1 MTENRR
7 KAEDKLR
14 GFGGVCKNTAIGCGI
29 KRAGQMASGK
39 RAGRKQDAG
48 AGRKPG
54 MRLGMLC
61 LTASLSVS
69 LPMTAWASPEFA
81 YSTEK
86 WASLRDNVMEYEELA
101 DLIHEYNAT
110 IINNRLEYDEYRG
123 KSNDDLKNAYQ
134 DVADHL
140 YDASDKM
147 MDTTDE
153 DQPGYGSVAAN
164 AALSRVQA
172 EQNQDTA
179 DAMNEDG
186 YVKKLEYDR
195 QEAVLVK
202 DAQTKMISYWQKA
215 KARPALEEDV
225 NQARS
230 KYEAMAVKAGQGMA
244 TQAELLGAREK
255 MEAAQA
261 ALETNDRERDGL
273 RRELCVMTGWDHNAQ
288 PDIREVPVPDAGEMD
303 QIDLEFDK
311 ERAIEQNFTQTANER
326 RLTFTGNGTQW
337 DVMNQKVE
345 TGRRQIEADVEAKYK
360 LLKQAQADYDQTRGE
375 LELAVRNAQAAERR
389 YSLGTIS
396 RNEYLQQRDGLA
408 SKQSSNDVAGLRFR
422 QAMEDYRWAVNGL
435 AQTEGA

>member
-1 MTENRR
+1 VT
-7 KAEDKLR
+7 
-14 GFGGVCKNTAIGCGI
+14 V
-29 KRAGQMASGK
+29 
-39 RAGRKQDAG
+39 
-48 AGRKPG
+48 
-54 MRLGMLC
+54 
-61 LTASLSVS
+61 
-69 LPMTAWASPEFA
+69 WASPEFA
-81 YSTEK
+81 YSADK
-86 WASLRDNVMEYEELA
+86 WAALRDDVLEYGELA
-101 DLIHEYNAT
+101 DLVHEYNAT
-110 IINNRLEYDEYRG
+110 VINNRLEYDDYRG
-123 KSNDDLKNAYQ
+123 KDHDEMKNAYQ
-134 DVADHL
+134 DIADRL
-140 YDASDKM
+140 YDSSDKI
-147 MDTTDE
+147 MDSVNE
-153 DQPGYGSVAAN
+153 DQPGYAGTAVGAISAR
-164 AALSRVQA
+164 LQA
-172 EQNQDTA
+172 EQNQELA
-179 DAMNEDG
+179 DSQNEDG
-186 YVKKLEYDR
+186 RVKKLEYDR

-326 RLTFTGNGTQW
+326 RLIFTGNGTQW

-345 TGRRQIEADVEAKYK
+345 TGRRQIEADVEARYK
-360 LLKQAQADYDQTRGE
+360 LLEQARADYEQAAGE
-375 LELAVRNAQAAERR
+375 LELARTGAQTAERK
-389 YSLGTIS
+389 YSLGMIS
-396 RNEYLQQRDGLA
+396 KNEYTQQQGTMA
-408 SKQSSNDVAGLRFR
+408 SSQSACDTAGLKYR
-422 QAMEDYRWAVNGL
+422 QALEDYRWAVNGL

>member
-195 QEAVLVK
+195 QEASLVK
-202 DAQTKMISYWQKA
+202 EAQTKMNSYWQKV
-215 KARPALEEDV
+215 KQTPALEEA
-225 NQARS
+225 ARTAQS
-230 KYEAMAVKAGQGMA
+230 QYESMGVKAAQGMA
-244 TQAELLGAREK
+244 TQAELLGAQEK
-255 MEAAQA
+255 AEAARA
-261 ALETNDRERDGL
+261 AIEANEKERDDL
-273 RRELCVMTGWDHNAQ
+273 RRELCVMTGWSYDAE
-288 PDIREVPVPDAGEMD
+288 PEIREISIPGIEEADR
-303 QIDLEFDK
+303 IDL
-311 ERAIEQNFTQTANER
+311 
-326 RLTFTGNGTQW
+326 
-337 DVMNQKVE
+337 
-345 TGRRQIEADVEAKYK
+345 
-360 LLKQAQADYDQTRGE
+360 
-375 LELAVRNAQAAERR
+375 AAECM
-389 YSLGTIS
+389 G
-396 RNEYLQQRDGLA
+396 
-408 SKQSSNDVAGLRFR
+408 
-422 QAMEDYRWAVNGL
+422 
-435 AQTEGA
+435 